1 MNPKVRVLIIRFS
14 SIGDIV
20 LTTPVIRCVK
30 QQLNEGNNEVHL
42 ITKEQFKPIV
52 KTNPYLDE
60 VIYIEKKVSEVA
72 EKLQNEGYDY
82 IFDLHNNLRSA
93 QVKRLI
99 GTLAFTFK
107 KHNIEKWL
115 YVNFKINR
123 MPKKHIVDRYMDT
136 TKAFGIEN
144 DNKGLDYFIA
154 KDEFLDKSSLS
165 EPFSKQYVAIAIG
178 GQHVGKVMPATKII
192 EICNALPLPVIL
204 LGGPEDYEMGKLI
217 EQGSD
222 HEVKNTCGELSLNE
236 SASLVKQAE
245 VVISHDTGLMHI
257 AAAFK
262 KPVISIW
269 GATVP
274 EFGMY
279 PYMPGKGSKII
290 EPKDYRDRPYSK
302 LGDRKWYKPPFRG
315 MEKIDVNEVKR
326 AVEEALDL
334 TKTTEPGA

>member
-30 QQLNEGNNEVHL
+30 QQLNEGNIEVHL
-42 ITKEQFKPIV
+42 ITKKQFEPIV
-52 KTNPYLDE
+52 KANPYLDE
-60 VIYIEKKVSEVA
+60 VIYIDNKVSEVA
-72 EKLQNEGYDY
+72 DKLKDVWYDY

-123 MPKKHIVDRYMDT
+123 MPKKHIVDRYMDA

-144 DNKGLDYFIA
+144 DNKGLDYFIP

-178 GQHVGKVMPATKII
+178 GQHVGKVMPASKII
-192 EICNALPLPVIL
+192 EICDALPLPVIL
-204 LGGPEDYEMGKLI
+204 LGGSEDSETGKLI
-217 EQGSD
+217 EQGS
-222 HEVKNTCGELSLNE
+222 ENEIKNTCGKLSINE

-279 PYMPGKGSKII
+279 PYMPGIGSKII
-290 EPKDYRDRPYSK
+290 EPEDYRDRPYSK
-302 LGDRKWYKPPFRG
+302 LGDKKWYKPPFKG
-315 MEKIDVNEVKR
+315 MEKIDVEEVR
-326 AVEEALDL
+326 QAVEEALDL
-334 TKTTEPGA
+334 TKANEPDA